1 MKYKDKFTS
10 IVFFIIFITYNAIGY
25 IFELDMLKFII
36 LNNNGLKISFISLF
50 VPIILAYLIY
60 YFTNKIQNNK
70 E

>member
-60 YFTNKIQNNK
+60 YLTNKIQSNN